1 MLGLTRIRRFR
12 LNSSCNSARV
22 RSGCSRIQARSCSR
36 AASSTRLGNPCR
48 ACGTRSIF
56 PVRKNCCRAFFA
68 NPTLTQNRC
77 ANSSSVP
84 SPAAQ
89 AFSNRQRRSSDIGF
103 GIASA
108 ENLRAPS
115 LSHPL
120 GPPVYSKIDSA
131 LMAAACRC
139 PGQSGNPL
147 PTIETRHPSDQ
158 RRGPQAAVSGLGWQR
173 ERPKQKVA
181 VPLLT
186 RF

>member
-1 MLGLTRIRRFR
+1 
-12 LNSSCNSARV
+12 
-22 RSGCSRIQARSCSR
+22 SRIQARSCSR

-56 PVRKNCCRAFFA
+56 PVRNNCCRAFFA

-120 GPPVYSKIDSA
+120 GPPVYSKIGSA
-131 LMAAACRC
+131 LVKVFEIAPVLADADFHAQ
-139 PGQSGNPL
+139 G
-147 PTIETRHPSDQ
+147 D
-158 RRGPQAAVSGLGWQR
+158 R
-173 ERPKQKVA
+173 ERVDVFHDA
-181 VPLLT
+181 ANAGGEGVC
-186 RF
+186 F